1 MHFHGHPSIHRRAT
15 HCFSS
20 VFDRYSMPPSG
31 PNSAPGSYCK
41 PMRPPHIKMY
51 TLRCTFRWSHVFTL
65 LTAPEYIKTRRRS
78 LRTPPRPDVGCY
90 HDVADVVRL
99 QPKCSRSYEENGYV
113 LLVLY
118 QSVRWN
124 WRMRMQ
130 WKLSILLAV
139 IRFLQGQRSSFSNL
153 IPRC

>member
-78 LRTPPRPDVGCY
+78 LRERGGYCYGLVRAMVGG
-90 HDVADVVRL
+90 V
-99 QPKCSRSYEENGYV
+99 CS
-113 LLVLY
+113 L
-118 QSVRWN
+118 
-124 WRMRMQ
+124 
-130 WKLSILLAV
+130 
-139 IRFLQGQRSSFSNL
+139 
-153 IPRC
+153 